1 MLVNRT
7 GGSLMKLTFRD
18 WLKMSRRQR
27 GENYQFLNDH
37 DKLLARMQGSIDLD
51 GYDDDQVPECD
62 KEDPETTLTPEEN
75 EERKRKLR
83 EFFNKITGRV

>member
-1 MLVNRT
+1 
-7 GGSLMKLTFRD
+7 MKLTFRD

-62 KEDPETTLTPEEN
+62 KEDPETTLTSEEN

-83 EFFNKITGRV
+83 EFFYIITGRI

>member
-1 MLVNRT
+1 MN
-7 GGSLMKLTFRD
+7 LTFRD

-27 GENYQFLNDH
+27 GENYQFLNNH
-37 DKLLARMQGSIDLD
+37 DKLLARMQGSVDLD

-62 KEDPETTLTPEEN
+62 REDPETTLTPEEN

-83 EFFNKITGRV
+83 EFFNKITGRA

>member
-1 MLVNRT
+1 MN
-7 GGSLMKLTFRD
+7 LTFRD

-37 DKLLARMQGSIDLD
+37 DKFLARMQGSEDLD

-62 KEDPETTLTPEEN
+62 IDDPETTLTPEEN
-75 EERKRKLR
+75 EERKRNLR
-83 EFFNKITGRV
+83 EFFNKITGRA